1 MFYAVQILSIP
12 EFLSIKMNRFIK
24 LFFIIILTTAYIMV
38 FKNIYIDQNIGNTFP
53 YKTIFGH

>member
-1 MFYAVQILSIP
+1 
-12 EFLSIKMNRFIK
+12 
-24 LFFIIILTTAYIMV
+24 MV